1 MTSID
6 VGPIRP
12 PSEAQ
17 SLLIRVTRNCPWNRC
32 RFCQTYKGKKFSLRP
47 VDEVKR
53 DIEMVT
59 EIFEEVKSHAWKT
72 GHGGTVTKEVIYDIH
87 RLYGP
92 DHAQVAMW
100 LANGGNTAFLQDADS
115 LIRDPREC
123 IDIIRFLKE
132 TFPSITRI
140 TTYARGRTIARKR
153 TVGELKELK
162 QAGLTRI
169 HMGLETGYDPLL
181 EYMHKGVTAREY
193 ITAGQKL
200 KEAGIELCLYVI
212 LGLGGKKMSREHARA
227 TAEVLNAINPDHIRF
242 RTLAITNRMP
252 LYHDWQQGTFE
263 RLSDEEIVKEEREL
277 ISRLTGTSLVVSD
290 HILNLLEEVQGKLPQ
305 DKPKML
311 GIIDKYLEMPTKLK
325 VNFTLG
331 RRALV
336 YRYLDDLQKIDL
348 FHTVE
353 RAVRQLQSEGILEQ
367 TIFRLHEQ
375 YIS

>member
-59 EIFEEVKSHAWKT
+59 EIFEEVKSHAWKI

-212 LGLGGKKMSREHARA
+212 
-227 TAEVLNAINPDHIRF
+227 
-242 RTLAITNRMP
+242 
-252 LYHDWQQGTFE
+252 
-263 RLSDEEIVKEEREL
+263 
-277 ISRLTGTSLVVSD
+277 
-290 HILNLLEEVQGKLPQ
+290 
-305 DKPKML
+305 
-311 GIIDKYLEMPTKLK
+311 
-325 VNFTLG
+325 
-331 RRALV
+331 
-336 YRYLDDLQKIDL
+336 
-348 FHTVE
+348 
-353 RAVRQLQSEGILEQ
+353 
-367 TIFRLHEQ
+367 
-375 YIS
+375 